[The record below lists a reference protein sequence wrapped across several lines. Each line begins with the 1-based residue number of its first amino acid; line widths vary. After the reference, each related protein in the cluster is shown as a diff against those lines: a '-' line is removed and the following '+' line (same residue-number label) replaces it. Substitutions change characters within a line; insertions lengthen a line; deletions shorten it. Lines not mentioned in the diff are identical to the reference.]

1 MHLFQSL
8 VYAAVGMNRI
18 IDLLEDDSST
28 SLGVTELGN
37 SNLQDV
43 SQDTVKKFKNTQ
55 KNSFLNPEIH

>member
-8 VYAAVGMNRI
+8 VYAAVGMNHI

-43 SQDTVKKFKNTQ
+43 SQNTVKKFKNTQ

>member
-8 VYAAVGMNRI
+8 VYAAVGMNHI

-28 SLGVTELGN
+28 PLGVTELGN

>member
-1 MHLFQSL
+1 
-8 VYAAVGMNRI
+8 MNHI

>member
-1 MHLFQSL
+1 LHLFQSL
-8 VYAAVGMNRI
+8 VYAAVGMNHI

-28 SLGVTELGN
+28 SLGVTELSN